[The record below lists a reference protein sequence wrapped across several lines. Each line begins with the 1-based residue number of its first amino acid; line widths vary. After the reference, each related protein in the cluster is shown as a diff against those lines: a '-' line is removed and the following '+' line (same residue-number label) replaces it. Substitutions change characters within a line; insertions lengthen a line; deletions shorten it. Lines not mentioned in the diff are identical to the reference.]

1 MEIRNG
7 VQTGYNPGL
16 GTEYEVQANRWKQRQ
31 QVYGDIDFKSNL
43 FMSGTDGDAV
53 LQRIENHLE
62 GNNWY
67 GNGISGDLLSW
78 DRYITDS
85 DNLDDVVFQSANGGK
100 YTNIHFDQG
109 WYTQMNEQQ
118 FAYATGAFP
127 NLSNNQK
134 PYDLILFGQDQAQFI
149 DYSYQGFADGQ
160 TRSEIPFSSFDNT
173 RWDKNVSFVQ
183 QEYNP
188 FAVDYNPYSTG
199 EHGMANYTYNQM
211 LSHASQWM
219 DYDDKLAL
227 SQYDQGTSAWN
238 TMMQHI
244 MMTHFDQGNQ
254 LYKWYGDDCGI

>member
-1 MEIRNG
+1 MTNLSIYGGNYS
-7 VQTGYNPGL
+7 TNL
-16 GTEYEVQANRWKQRQ
+16 GTEYDVQAQRWKQRQ
-31 QVYGDIDFKSNL
+31 QVFGDIDFKSNL
-43 FMSGTDGDAV
+43 FMSGTDGDEV
-53 LQRIENHLE
+53 LQRIENNIE
-62 GNNWY
+62 GGGLGDGIA
-67 GNGISGDLLSW
+67 GNTLSW
-78 DRYITDS
+78 SRYITDD
-85 DNLDDVVFQSANGGK
+85 DNYNDVVFQSKNGGT
-100 YTNIHFDQG
+100 YTNINFEQG
-109 WYTQMNEQQ
+109 WYSQMNERQ
-118 FAYATGAFP
+118 FAYSTGAFGTEADLA
-127 NLSNNQK
+127 NK
-134 PYDLILFGQDQAQFI
+134 PYDLLIFGQDNAQFI
-149 DYSYQGFADGQ
+149 DYKFSGFADGQ

-173 RWDKNVSFVQ
+173 RWDKNVSFIQ

-219 DYDDKLAL
+219 NYDDKLAL